1 MRKKRLAIKLL
12 LPFISLLLSSCAA
25 NGGRYS
31 YGDRD
36 SFSYTPSHSH
46 IDNQEEYA
54 TGKRIFDA
62 FYDPQGYED
71 NYKNREHTLY
81 LEGFTDLSFTP
92 NTRGLYKVTLEI
104 DGNSTLVDDIGSI
117 YVADINFDGHKD
129 LCFGQRVGS
138 DRDYYTACAYDIYNS
153 KELLNLDERDET
165 YTGGH
170 DYAYNIRDNLL
181 VVESSYNVN
190 PIAINSIG
198 YFKKNTTKTME
209 LDWHIIQFEIIDFEE
224 EILGIRKFKGS
235 DGVERYIVNTEDVY
249 TDLYIYIN
257 FIGDF
262 STSTYKEE
270 DVVFTTSDGYDLTV
284 TNKFIDSLVF
294 SIKFNSEGRY
304 DITCRVKGNYI
315 TLHFEANNELY
326 EMLQVAQLHFNIFT
340 AQGGP
345 KKLRK

>member
-25 NGGRYS
+25 GNAGRYS

-62 FYDPQGYED
+62 FYDPQDYEN
-71 NYKNREHTLY
+71 NYKNRENALY
-81 LEGFTDLSFTP
+81 VEGFSNLPFTL
-92 NTRGLYKVTLEI
+92 NNKGLYKVTLDI

-129 LCFGQRVGS
+129 LCIGKRVGS

-153 KELLNLDERDET
+153 KELLNLDEKGET
-165 YTGGH
+165 SSGGH
-170 DYAYNIRDNLL
+170 DYCYNIRDNLL

-190 PIAINSIG
+190 PISINSLG
-198 YFKKNTTKTME
+198 YFKKNTANMME
-209 LDWHIIQFEIIDFEE
+209 LDWHIIQFEIIDLEE
-224 EILGIRKFKGS
+224 EILGIRTFKGT
-235 DGVERYIVNTEDVY
+235 DGVERYIVKTEYEY
-249 TDLYIYIN
+249 TDLAIFIN

-270 DVVFTTSDGYDLTV
+270 DVVFTMSDGYDLTV
-284 TNKFIDSLVF
+284 TNKFIDNIVF
-294 SIKFNSEGRY
+294 SLKFKSEGRY
-304 DITCRVKGNYI
+304 DITCRVKGYSV

-326 EMLQVAQLHFNIFT
+326 EMLQVA
-340 AQGGP
+340 
-345 KKLRK
+345 